1 MATIAVVDDNA
12 GARLFAAAALKK
24 AGHEVQEIE
33 PSCLFKVLEALHP
46 APPDLLVSDL
56 MMPGCPGQTL
66 IRACREDPHLRDLK
80 ILLLTA
86 HGDVELAHFL
96 QSMGNTHY
104 LTKPVAPALLS
115 ECVDHFLNGELDIDA
130 GWSLAC
136 NGVVAV
142 VDDSNLSRV
151 YHSACLRKHG
161 FRPVPIEPSD
171 LMGTLSAL
179 EAARPNL
186 LLLDYLMPNF
196 RGDALLRALRGSSLR
211 DLPVVL
217 VTAHHG
223 DELQLMREATDRIE
237 ILFKPALAEDLI
249 EKVKA
254 MLATGQPRP
263 GAGSR

>member
-1 MATIAVVDDNA
+1 MASIAVVDDNA

-24 AGHEVQEIE
+24 AGHEVREIE

-104 LTKPVAPALLS
+104 LTKPVAPALLA
-115 ECVDHFLNGELDIDA
+115 ECADHFLTGELEIDA

-151 YHSACLRKHG
+151 YHSACLRKNG
-161 FRPVPIEPSD
+161 FRPVPIEPTD
-171 LMGTLSAL
+171 LMGTLAAL
-179 EAARPNL
+179 ESARPDL

-196 RGDALLRALRGSSLR
+196 RGDALLRALRGSAGLSE
-211 DLPVVL
+211 LPVVL

-223 DELQLMREATDRIE
+223 DELQVLQAASECVE
-237 ILFKPALAEDLI
+237 VLFKPVLAEDLI
-249 EKVKA
+249 GKVKA
-254 MLATGQPRP
+254 LRT
-263 GAGSR
+263 AG